1 MSLMDDVR
9 RKAAQDPQRVAF
21 YEGENPK
28 ILEVAAELTKG
39 GLARCAIVGDAE
51 AIRAKAREEGVDLAG
66 VELVDVTDEE
76 GNESFSKRFEVIPAC
91 PYKSKGVR
99 RHAARAMDRAF
110 MMQRI
115 GDVDVSFGGIDCSTG
130 DVILAGEKIIGLADG
145 VTTVSSAGIF
155 DVPGW
160 EGSEGNLL
168 GFADSAV
175 CVNPDSQKLA
185 QIAVTSAR
193 TVAALTGWEP
203 RVAMLSYSTDGSS
216 EGELVQKVRD
226 AVEAAHELAPE
237 LKIDGEFQL
246 DAAIRPDVAAKK
258 VHRPSEVAGR
268 ANVIVWPDINV
279 GNIGV
284 KLVQNFAHANAYGPF
299 LQGFQEGRVRL
310 LALVPRSRARWQR
323 RYELRPRPGAEGG
336 LDMADVKKRDFRV
349 LVINPGSTSTKVG
362 VFEGERALMEKT
374 VDHDAA
380 TLSTFAGVSE
390 QMPYRME
397 TIMSA
402 LAEAGIDPRTMDAF
416 VGRGGGLMPVE
427 GGTYEVN
434 DTLLDHAR
442 RGANGVQHPA
452 QLGPQIAHELAQAA
466 GRPAFVVNP
475 PDTDELCDLARM
487 TGVRG
492 VYRHVHLHALN
503 LKETAIR
510 HAASMGRRY
519 EELDLV
525 VCHVGG
531 GISVSAHHLGR
542 MVDGYDIVG
551 GEGMMAPTRC
561 GASRGGGAEPDRR
574 GPHHGGA
581 PSHVHEDGRL
591 CGPARHLGR
600 ARGPGRAAAGDA
612 AARRAWDALL
622 YQLTKAI
629 CAMAGVLGGHVDA
642 ILLGGG
648 MAHSAE
654 LVDHVRK
661 TCGWVAPVTAYPGE
675 FELEALAAG
684 ARRVLSGEERPK
696 TYTGVPVFQGFDD

>member
-28 ILEVAAELTKG
+28 ILEVAAELTKS
-39 GLARCAIVGDAE
+39 GLARCTIVGDAE
-51 AIRAKAREEGVDLAG
+51 AVRAKAQEEGVDLAG
-66 VELVDVTDEE
+66 VELVDVTNEE
-76 GNESFSKRFEVIPAC
+76 ENESFSKRFEVIPDC

-226 AVEAAHELAPE
+226 AVAAAHELAPE

-299 LQGFQEGRVRL
+299 LQGFKKVVCDCSRSSPVPELVGNVVMSCVR
-310 LALVPRSRARWQR
+310 
-323 RYELRPRPGAEGG
+323 
-336 LDMADVKKRDFRV
+336 
-349 LVINPGSTSTKVG
+349 
-362 VFEGERALMEKT
+362 
-374 VDHDAA
+374 
-380 TLSTFAGVSE
+380 
-390 QMPYRME
+390 
-397 TIMSA
+397 
-402 LAEAGIDPRTMDAF
+402 
-416 VGRGGGLMPVE
+416 
-427 GGTYEVN
+427 
-434 DTLLDHAR
+434 
-442 RGANGVQHPA
+442 
-452 QLGPQIAHELAQAA
+452 AQA
-466 GRPAFVVNP
+466 
-475 PDTDELCDLARM
+475 
-487 TGVRG
+487 
-492 VYRHVHLHALN
+492 
-503 LKETAIR
+503 LKE
-510 HAASMGRRY
+510 
-519 EELDLV
+519 D
-525 VCHVGG
+525 
-531 GISVSAHHLGR
+531 
-542 MVDGYDIVG
+542 
-551 GEGMMAPTRC
+551 
-561 GASRGGGAEPDRR
+561 
-574 GPHHGGA
+574 
-581 PSHVHEDGRL
+581 
-591 CGPARHLGR
+591 
-600 ARGPGRAAAGDA
+600 
-612 AARRAWDALL
+612 
-622 YQLTKAI
+622 
-629 CAMAGVLGGHVDA
+629 
-642 ILLGGG
+642 
-648 MAHSAE
+648 
-654 LVDHVRK
+654 
-661 TCGWVAPVTAYPGE
+661 
-675 FELEALAAG
+675 
-684 ARRVLSGEERPK
+684 
-696 TYTGVPVFQGFDD
+696 